1 MKKKENNQLISFD
14 NYIERKYGKRGRKA
28 RKNWEAGFKAFKI
41 GILLEEARLVVDH

>member
-14 NYIERKYGKRGRKA
+14 NYIE